1 VLYLYYQ
8 VFDWLVNR
16 DSVHKDVATFLAGVL
31 AGLGYDTVRF

>member
-16 DSVHKDVATFLAGVL
+16 DSVHKDVATFFAGVL
-31 AGLGYDTVRF
+31 AGLGYDVVKF